1 MKVVEE
7 PDSRTT
13 PRSHLR
19 RPLRV
24 PFHHADPT
32 GSAGIV
38 ALAGYLQQAAGEHA
52 EQLGVGA
59 ERLARDGI
67 FWVLTRLYL
76 RIERAPRGGE
86 TIEIDTWPSQ
96 RPRHLYLRDFRVHGE
111 DGAAIIEA
119 ASSWALIDAAQ
130 RKAVRGPSWIADHVA
145 FDDARAT
152 LFPDK
157 VPMRLEREERAVDV
171 TPRWSDIDIN
181 GHVNNAI
188 LIGWLLEVFDSD
200 WLADHS
206 LSALDIAFRT
216 ECRRD
221 DEARSGVAR
230 IVGESFA
237 HTVQRGDG
245 AECVRARSWWRTL
258 NQ

>member
-1 MKVVEE
+1 VKIVEE

-32 GSAGIV
+32 GSASIV
-38 ALAGYLQQAAGEHA
+38 ALAGYMQQAAGEHA

-59 ERLARDGI
+59 KHLARDGV

-96 RPRHLYLRDFRVHGE
+96 RPRHLYLRDFRVYGE
-111 DGAAIIEA
+111 DGAVIIEA
-119 ASSWALIDAAQ
+119 ASSWALIDAAR
-130 RKAVRGPSWIADHVA
+130 RKAVKGPSWITDHVA
-145 FDDARAT
+145 FDVARAAV
-152 LFPDK
+152 FPDK
-157 VPMRLEREERAVDV
+157 APMRLEREERAVDM

-181 GHVNNAI
+181 GHVNNAV
-188 LIGWLLEVFDSD
+188 LIGWLLEAFSSD
-200 WLADHS
+200 WLADHA
-206 LSALDIAFRT
+206 LSALDVAFRA

-221 DEARSGVAR
+221 DEVSSAITR
-230 IVGESFA
+230 IVGENFGHS
-237 HTVQRGDG
+237 VKRGDG
-245 AECVRARSWWRTL
+245 AACVRAQSWWRTS
-258 NQ
+258 NR